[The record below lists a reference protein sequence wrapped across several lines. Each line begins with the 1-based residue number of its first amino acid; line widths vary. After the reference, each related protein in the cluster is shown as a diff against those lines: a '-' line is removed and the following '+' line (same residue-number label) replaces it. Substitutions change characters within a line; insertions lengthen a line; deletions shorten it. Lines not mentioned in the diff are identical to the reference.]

1 MCKLAGQMVSWWIVV
16 AMAMAVFK
24 HDGVDGVFTEPCSST
39 SSNCTALVSY
49 TAPANSTLA
58 KVADLFG
65 VSDIDSLLG
74 ANDFNLSTPAT
85 LALSPGDFLK
95 VPVTCNC
102 INGTRQSNSTI
113 YEVVAGD
120 TLSVIAGTTYQDLIT
135 YQQIAAANGIVDVNK
150 IQIGESLVIPF
161 PCGCNPLPDQP
172 VVYLAYPVQSGDSI
186 ANISADFGAQM
197 ADVLSLNGI
206 VNASDLQVGSVLEV
220 PVPACQ
226 ASFSQSSVDSGLL
239 VAEGGYELT
248 AAKCVQCICTD
259 APQLRCIPTPTSFSN
274 PCLATLNCANSS
286 LTIGEITTSPSSTG
300 CDVTSCN
307 YEGYLPGND
316 NAIIS
321 QVVNSTENQ
330 CPVIPSLTYDI
341 PAPIGKYPLPPAAP
355 TPGPTSSTSGA
366 PAPASAPS
374 PSSASFCIP
383 SLMSFLVPLVLAI
396 YL

>member
-16 AMAMAVFK
+16 AMAMTVFK
-24 HDGVDGVFTEPCSST
+24 HDGVDGVFTETCSST
-39 SSNCTALVSY
+39 SSNCNALVSY

-58 KVADLFG
+58 KVAALFG

-113 YEVVAGD
+113 YKVKAGD
-120 TLSVIAGTTYQDLIT
+120 SLSLIAETTYQGLIT
-135 YQQIAAANGIVDVNK
+135 YQQIGAANGIVDLNK
-150 IQIGESLVIPF
+150 IQIGQLLVIPF
-161 PCGCNPLPDQP
+161 PCGCNRVSDQP
-172 VVYLAYPVQSGDSI
+172 VVYLAYPVQSGDRI

-206 VNASDLQVGSVLEV
+206 ANASDLQVGSVLEV
-220 PVPACQ
+220 PIPACQ
-226 ASFSQSSVDSGLL
+226 ASFLNSSIDSGLL

-259 APQLRCIPTPTSFSN
+259 APQLRCIPTPTSFSKA
-274 PCLATLNCANSS
+274 CLGSLQCANSS
-286 LTIGEITTSPSSTG
+286 LTIGNFTASPSSTG

-307 YEGYLPGND
+307 YEGFTQGNT
-316 NAIIS
+316 IIS
-321 QVVNSTENQ
+321 RVVNSTENQ
-330 CPVIPSLTYDI
+330 CPVMASLTYDY
-341 PAPIGKYPLPPAAP
+341 PAPIGTYPVPPAAP
-355 TPGPTSSTSGA
+355 TPGPTSSASGA
-366 PAPASAPS
+366 PAPAPATN